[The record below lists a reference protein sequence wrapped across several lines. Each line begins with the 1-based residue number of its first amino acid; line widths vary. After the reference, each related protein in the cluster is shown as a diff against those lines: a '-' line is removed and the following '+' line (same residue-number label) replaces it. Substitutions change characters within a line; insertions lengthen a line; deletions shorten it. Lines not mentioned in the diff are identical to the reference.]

1 MPSTPSDIIG
11 SLIAAASPAVSPDG
25 RQVAFSTSRVDLE
38 ANAYRTQLWLAPVD
52 GSAPARPLTAGLQ
65 KDASPT
71 WSPDGR
77 RLAFTSHRGG
87 SGETTLHVLPADG
100 PGETTTIATRKEP
113 INDLAW
119 SPDGTMIAFVSRH
132 RSEAYAETDVTK
144 QGPRQITTF
153 YSKSEGLGWVHD
165 RPEHIWV
172 VPADGTAHPEDLTP
186 GDHEFRAPSWLP
198 DCSGVVVSGE
208 GHETWDVDLAI
219 DLYLVGLDA
228 SRERLTHGTG
238 SYHLPAVSPDGSR
251 IAFLGYDQPM
261 LYPQNTAVGVL
272 DRSTGAH
279 VYVST
284 GLDRSFSPTAGM
296 RSPIW
301 HDGHLL
307 ATAEDRGSTRLFR
320 VDPSGSRAP
329 EPLTATG
336 CVVPSFHAGGGTVAV
351 TLATET
357 TPAELHLVTSGG
369 MTRPVTHLTDRRTAR
384 LAPRPMHHFLAP
396 SSGGVEVDTWVL
408 TPPDFDPAGSYP
420 VLLNVHGGPFTQYGY
435 TYFDEVQLQAAAGF
449 VVVMSNPRGSSGRDT
464 DWGQAIAGP
473 QHPLHPGTG
482 WGSVD
487 VEDVLAALDEALRR
501 FPAADGSRVGMLGG
515 SYGGYMASWLA
526 GHHGDRFAAFCSERA
541 VNNLLSEE
549 WNSDIATMFRI
560 EHGPTH
566 LEAPEEYLRMSPITY
581 VDQMT
586 KPMLIIHSENDYRC
600 PITQAE
606 ELFVALRMLGRD
618 VEFFRFPNEG
628 HELTR
633 SGSPV
638 HRVQRAELILRFFR
652 QHLTPAV

>member
-1 MPSTPSDIIG
+1 
-11 SLIAAASPAVSPDG
+11 
-25 RQVAFSTSRVDLE
+25 
-38 ANAYRTQLWLAPVD
+38 
-52 GSAPARPLTAGLQ
+52 
-65 KDASPT
+65 
-71 WSPDGR
+71 
-77 RLAFTSHRGG
+77 
-87 SGETTLHVLPADG
+87 
-100 PGETTTIATRKEP
+100 
-113 INDLAW
+113 
-119 SPDGTMIAFVSRH
+119 
-132 RSEAYAETDVTK
+132 
-144 QGPRQITTF
+144 
-153 YSKSEGLGWVHD
+153 
-165 RPEHIWV
+165 
-172 VPADGTAHPEDLTP
+172 
-186 GDHEFRAPSWLP
+186 
-198 DCSGVVVSGE
+198 
-208 GHETWDVDLAI
+208 
-219 DLYLVGLDA
+219 
-228 SRERLTHGTG
+228 
-238 SYHLPAVSPDGSR
+238 
-251 IAFLGYDQPM
+251 
-261 LYPQNTAVGVL
+261 
-272 DRSTGAH
+272 
-279 VYVST
+279 
-284 GLDRSFSPTAGM
+284 
-296 RSPIW
+296 
-301 HDGHLL
+301 
-307 ATAEDRGSTRLFR
+307 
-320 VDPSGSRAP
+320 
-329 EPLTATG
+329 
-336 CVVPSFHAGGGTVAV
+336 
-351 TLATET
+351 
-357 TPAELHLVTSGG
+357 
-369 MTRPVTHLTDRRTAR
+369 
-384 LAPRPMHHFLAP
+384 
-396 SSGGVEVDTWVL
+396 
-408 TPPDFDPAGSYP
+408 

-501 FPAADGSRVGMLGG
+501 FPAADSSRVGMLGG

-606 ELFVALRMLGRD
+606 ELFVALRMLGRE